1 MSKIGRVRV
10 VWKQLWNF
18 FPLDSRGGYPHV
30 VCGGYGRNGGNF
42 FFYCR
47 NIQAHSGLIPIG
59 SPMSRRI
66 LALVSFTLVALL
78 PLRAQEQ
85 KSSDD
90 IPAGDKPAQA
100 SDVPHDTSQG
110 LPQAAPPDVP
120 HDAPNMSGM
129 SMPDM
134 AGMNNDGS
142 THAMLSMADR
152 KMDMG
157 PHMKMTTLRDLRP
170 GDQEKADQVVTAAR
184 KAAEK
189 YTDYKVA
196 LADGY
201 KIFLP
206 NVPQKQ
212 YHFTN
217 YRYAFEAAIQFN
229 PEHPTSLL
237 YQKKGEEYKLIGLMY
252 TAPKNSNWNDL
263 DQRIPLS
270 IAQWHAHIN
279 LCMPP
284 SDRKNEAWGPNA
296 KFGLVGSITTKDAC
310 DAAGGKFMPQIFGW
324 MVHVYPFEQ
333 KPEDIWSVERQAPN
347 HVD

>member
-1 MSKIGRVRV
+1 
-10 VWKQLWNF
+10 
-18 FPLDSRGGYPHV
+18 
-30 VCGGYGRNGGNF
+30 
-42 FFYCR
+42 
-47 NIQAHSGLIPIG
+47 
-59 SPMSRRI
+59 MSRRI
-66 LALVSFTLVALL
+66 LAVVSLTLFALL
-78 PLRAQEQ
+78 PLSAQEQ
-85 KSSDD
+85 KSPDD
-90 IPAGDKPAQA
+90 ISTGGQSTQA
-100 SDVPHDTSQG
+100 SP
-110 LPQAAPPDVP
+110 AEVP
-120 HDAPNMSGM
+120 HDASPEPHDVPHNVAPAAVLDVPAPAKKMSGM
-129 SMPDM
+129 NMPDM

-142 THAMLSMADR
+142 AHAMLSMADR

-157 PHMKMTTLRDLRP
+157 PHMKMTTLRDLKP

-189 YTDYKVA
+189 YTDYEVA

-217 YRYAFEAAIQFN
+217 YRYAFEAAIEFN

-237 YQKKGEEYKLIGLMY
+237 YEKNGEEYKLIGVMY
-252 TAPKNSNWNDL
+252 TAPKNANWNEL

-279 LCMPP
+279 LCLPP
-284 SDRKNEAWGPNA
+284 ADRKKEAWGPNA
-296 KFGLVGSITTKDAC
+296 KFGLVGSITTRNAC
-310 DAAGGKFMPQIFGW
+310 EAAGGKFMPQIFGW

-333 KPEDIWSVERQAPN
+333 KPEDIWSVERQASN
-347 HVD
+347 HMD